1 MISIVTIFPAFPLL
15 SGFIN
20 NRLFKHIV
28 GSGPVV
34 KIVLLMLLAFSVI
47 SWAIIFFKYRA
58 FKGIEKEHDRFL
70 ELFYEGRTLSQLLD
84 YAEDTE
90 RKTPVVSVFKS
101 GYTELIRFK
110 RSAKQDAEVVGVGER
125 ATGFK
130 VITGLDP
137 IEGIKRA
144 MGKTINEQQS
154 DLESYLPFLATCGST
169 TPFIGLFGTVW
180 GIMNAFVGIGVTGS
194 ASLAT
199 VAPGIAEALVATA
212 AGLAAAI
219 PAVIFYNFFLNRL
232 RKIVTGLESFSS
244 DFLNFI
250 ERNLERIT

>member
-1 MISIVTIFPAFPLL
+1 MISFFTFFPAFPLFA
-15 SGFIN
+15 GFIN
-20 NRLFKHIV
+20 NRLFKHIM

-34 KIVLLMLLAFSVI
+34 KLVLLLLIAFSVI
-47 SWAIIFFKYRA
+47 SWAIIFLKYRA

-70 ELFYEGRTLSQLLD
+70 ELFYEGRTLTQLLD
-84 YAEDTE
+84 YVENAD
-90 RKTPVVSVFKS
+90 RKTPIISVFKS
-101 GYTELIRFK
+101 GYTELVRFK
-110 RSAKQDAEVVGVGER
+110 RSAKHDAEVVGVGDR
-125 ATGFK
+125 AGGFK
-130 VITGLDP
+130 VISGVDP
-137 IEGIKRA
+137 IDGIERA

-154 DLESYLPFLATCGST
+154 NLETYLPFLATCGST

-219 PAVIFYNFFLNRL
+219 PAVIFYNFFLNRI
-232 RKIVTGLESFSS
+232 RKIVTGLESFTS

-250 ERNLERIT
+250 ERNLERIS

>member
-1 MISIVTIFPAFPLL
+1 MTLFFSFFPALPLFAGL
-15 SGFIN
+15 VN
-20 NRLFKHIV
+20 NRLFKHIA

-34 KIVLLMLLAFSVI
+34 KMVLLMLIAFSVI
-47 SWAIIFFKYRA
+47 SWAIIFLKYRG
-58 FKGIEKEHDRFL
+58 FKGIEKEHERFM

-84 YAEDTE
+84 YAEKADRRIPIIT
-90 RKTPVVSVFKS
+90 VFKA
-101 GYTELIRFK
+101 GYTEIIRFK
-110 RSAKQDAEVVGVGER
+110 RASKHDAGVVNVSDNVG
-125 ATGFK
+125 
-130 VITGLDP
+130 GLRVMSSVDP
-137 IEGIKRA
+137 IEGIERA

-154 DLESYLPFLATCGST
+154 ELESYLPFLATCGST

-219 PAVIFYNFFLNRL
+219 PAVIFYNFFLNRV
-232 RKIVTGLESFSS
+232 RKIVTGLESFTS

-250 ERNLERIT
+250 ERNIERIS